1 MKLQQSAAVNESRC
15 KIFSDNAAM
24 TLMHIMTGWL
34 FDTNADNLKGA
45 NLKETFFILYYSA
58 PHFETVGL
66 RAIIWA

>member
-1 MKLQQSAAVNESRC
+1 
-15 KIFSDNAAM
+15 M